1 MEKQNP
7 LYMKRSGEGS
17 HLIDTRELGSWDPVE
32 EFQKQLDDEID
43 ENLETEEKLRQHTED
58 RARLKKL
65 WEEIMAKNYSE
76 KKSK

>member
-7 LYMKRSGEGS
+7 LYMKGSGEGAR
-17 HLIDTRELGSWDPVE
+17 LIDTRELGSWDPVK
-32 EFQKQLDDEID
+32 EFQKQLDEEID
-43 ENLETEEKLRQHTED
+43 ENLEAEEQLRERKED